1 MPTRGQALFIAYL
14 WIINIVLCAVD
25 YTLLWPTLW
34 YTEYRLLVI
43 GSVANRTGMLS
54 FANLSL
60 AVLFASRNNVLLW
73 VTSWSRSTFVL
84 LHRWLALICVIQGTL
99 HSILYFVLH
108 AETNV
113 LEANTPEPYYYW
125 GIIAMVF
132 MIVILPLSILPI
144 RQRVYEIFLALHVVL
159 VMLILVGCFLHI
171 YFRYHWQW
179 GYEIWTTLAL
189 ALWGFDRFLARPLR
203 LARHGIRTAHVTV
216 IDCDYLRVDIPGVEA
231 VGQAYLYFPTLTWRV
246 WENHPFSVIP
256 IPGTPGAEREDPL
269 SQYSD
274 NLKEIRNTTSTVE
287 KTSPGVA
294 FFVRRRGG
302 LTAKLA
308 AHEVSASGLRVL
320 VEASYGAESSLISYP
335 DRRPSLAYPNV
346 ICIAG
351 GVGITGVLPL
361 LQRNLLT
368 TQGATK
374 LFWGVRTLPLVNA
387 VESLIHAK
395 KAYGTETGTQDD
407 PRPSFWGD
415 VQVQVSVGR
424 RLDLREILNSETL
437 RERSIGTTVVV
448 CGPPGMSDEVRLIVI
463 DLARQGRA
471 VCFVDERFGY

>member
-1 MPTRGQALFIAYL
+1 MFIAYL

-73 VTSWSRSTFVL
+73 ATSWSRSTFVL
-84 LHRWLALICVIQGTL
+84 LHRWLAVICVIQGTL
-99 HSILYFVLH
+99 HSILYFILH

-113 LEANTPEPYYYW
+113 LAANAPEPYYYW

-132 MIVILPLSILPI
+132 MIVILPASILPI
-144 RQRVYEIFLALHVVL
+144 RQRMYEIFLASHVVL
-159 VMLILVGCFLHI
+159 VILILVGCFLHI

-179 GYEIWTTLAL
+179 GYEIWTALAL
-189 ALWGFDRFLARPLR
+189 ALWGFDRFLARPIR
-203 LARHGIRTAHVTV
+203 LAGRGIRTAHVTI
-216 IDCDYLRVDIPGVEA
+216 IDCDYLRVDITGVEA

-256 IPGTPGAEREDPL
+256 IPGIPQAGREGPGFQ
-269 SQYSD
+269 SSN
-274 NLKEIRNTTSTVE
+274 NLKEILNASSTAE
-287 KTSPGVA
+287 TESPGIA
-294 FFVRRRGG
+294 FFIRRRGG
-302 LTAKLA
+302 LTTKLA
-308 AHEVSASGLRVL
+308 AQEASASGLRVL
-320 VEASYGAESSLISYP
+320 VEASYGSENWSISSP

-368 TQGATK
+368 TRGTTK

-387 VESLIHAK
+387 VESLIHVK
-395 KAYGTETGTQDD
+395 KIYRVGTRTPDDTG
-407 PRPSFWGD
+407 PRFWGD

-424 RLDLREILNSETL
+424 RLELREILSSETL
-437 RERSIGTTVVV
+437 QDGSIGTTVVV
-448 CGPPGMSDEVRLIVI
+448 CGPPAMSDEVRLIVV
-463 DLARQGRA
+463 DLARQGRT
-471 VCFVDERFGY
+471 VRLVDERFGY